1 MDKIFAWIAR
11 HRRLVMLGWL
21 VITVVGVLIAP
32 SVSGRL
38 HSGTT
43 VSSAGYT
50 ANSAALRKFGGIAAN
65 ASVVVLDLPAGQTVS
80 TAGMKQRLAAV
91 DRAVPLSTG
100 VRAISFASTGS
111 PALVGRGGTSTI
123 LLVYPPLQGVVDQ
136 PVLDTYGAAAAA
148 AIPGVA
154 VHTTGLEQL
163 SGGASSGGSSVLLE
177 TLIGALA
184 ALVIL
189 AWVFGSVIA
198 LIPLLTAFVSI
209 LTMQLAVWALTY
221 TTSMSFNPAVQF
233 IVVILGLGLSIDY
246 GLLIVT
252 RWREERRLGADNAT
266 AVALACR
273 HAGHAVAVSGFT
285 AAIGLL
291 AMAIIPVSTI
301 RGFGISGL
309 FIPSIAALVSLT
321 LLPAVLRSVGP
332 KLDWPRFRLHRP
344 EGDRWDRWAQ
354 LVVQRKVLATAAGI
368 LVLGVLGSFALQLNV
383 AQPTASSL
391 AATGAAREGLNQLH
405 TDGFGDGTMTTMAIL
420 TPPEADPG
428 AVAARISQVS
438 GIRGEAVTSGAQW
451 QAADGTRVVM
461 VLPQYQT
468 GASGN
473 GAVLTDVRAAA
484 PSADSVAGVQ
494 VEQVDIAAITYQWFP
509 LMLAIVALITFLFL
523 ARALRSMVL
532 PLKAVILNLLSVAAT
547 YGVVVLVWQKGL
559 GSQAIWGLPSTGAI
573 GSLTPV
579 LLFGFLFGLSMD
591 YEVFIL
597 TRMREAYDR
606 TGDTSRAVV
615 EGIGRTGRL
624 VTSAA
629 LILFC
634 ALISLSSAPDPT
646 VKIIATGLAAG
657 ILIDAT
663 IVRSLLAPAVVAL
676 LGKANWWTPTW
687 FRRHSRITPTA
698 DGPKQV
704 PAVPAA

>member
-1 MDKIFAWIAR
+1 MEKVFAWIAR

-21 VITVVGVLIAP
+21 GITVVGVLIAP

-50 ANSAALRKFGGIAAN
+50 ANSAALKKFGGIAAN
-65 ASVVVLDLPAGQTVS
+65 PSVVLLDLPAGQTVT

-91 DRAVPLSTG
+91 DNAVPLSTG
-100 VRAISFASTGS
+100 VRAISYASTGS
-111 PALVGRGGTSTI
+111 PALVGSGGTSTI
-123 LLVYPPLQGVVDQ
+123 LLVYPPLHGAVDQ

-163 SGGASSGGSSVLLE
+163 SGGSSSGGSSVLLE

-252 RWREERRLGADNAT
+252 RWREERRSGADNAI

-344 EGDRWDRWAQ
+344 EGNRWDRWAQ
-354 LVVQRKVLATAAGI
+354 LVVQRKVLATAVGI

-391 AATGAAREGLNQLH
+391 AGTGAARDGLNQLH

-420 TPPEADPG
+420 TPREADPG
-428 AVAARISQVS
+428 SVAARISQVT
-438 GIRGEAVTSGAQW
+438 GIRGVAVTSGPQW
-451 QAADGTRVVM
+451 QAAGGTRVIM
-461 VLPQYQT
+461 VLPQNQT

-473 GAVLTDVRAAA
+473 GKVLTGVRAAA
-484 PSADSVAGVQ
+484 PSADSVAGQQ

-523 ARALRSMVL
+523 ARALRSTVL

-547 YGVVVLVWQKGL
+547 YGVVVLVWQKGF

-606 TGDTSRAVV
+606 TGDTSRAEV

-687 FRRHSRITPTA
+687 FRRLSRITPMA
-698 DGPKQV
+698 DGPKQI
-704 PAVPAA
+704 PAA